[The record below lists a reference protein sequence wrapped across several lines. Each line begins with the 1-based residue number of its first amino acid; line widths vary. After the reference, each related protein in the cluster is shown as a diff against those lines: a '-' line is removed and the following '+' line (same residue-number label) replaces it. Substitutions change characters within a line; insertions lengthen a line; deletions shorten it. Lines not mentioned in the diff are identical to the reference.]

1 MIKYLIFICNMP
13 ILDLSNQPQARMRD
27 KMNAKKWITHN
38 LGILMLIPFVLFSI
52 PAYAA
57 ADAMKEISWFF
68 LVVGLAGGLAFFL
81 YGMEMM
87 SEGMKR
93 STGDKLRSILAALTQ
108 NRIVG
113 LIAGAFVT
121 CVIQSSSATT
131 VMLVSFVQAGL
142 MSFANSLAVILG
154 ADIGTTITAQLIAFK
169 LTDYALM
176 MIAIGFGMQMLS
188 KNENTR
194 NIGNVILGFGILFF
208 GMKLMSDAMKPLRT
222 YPAFIGV
229 LEGLENPLLGILAG
243 AIFTAVVQSSSAFTG
258 VVIVLAQQGLI
269 TLEAG
274 IPMIFGANIGTCVTA
289 GIASIGMSR
298 EAKRVAMAHVIFK
311 IGGVLLFIFWIPTF
325 ADLIRMIANH
335 FGSGT
340 ARQVANAHTIFNV
353 TLALI
358 FLPFTA
364 MFGKIIFKFLP
375 DKQQELELKPAVAY
389 LDNNMIGTPVL
400 AINLARAEISRM
412 AKLLERMLRA
422 IIIPFMSDPNLIR
435 QEETLEPEE
444 KEMLLKEVPSRD
456 EFFPQLSLIE
466 GLDMREE
473 KIDFLQK
480 RIKDY
485 LLAVSR
491 EKVSA
496 SQANEI
502 YGMVSI
508 VKDMESIGDIVHR
521 NMLPLVAK
529 KQVIELDFSEEGKEE
544 LMIYHE
550 KVCRQIKLLK
560 EAFAQKDLD
569 KADQI
574 MNSERKYLDLE
585 SQYRVRHLERLLSE
599 KSETVKTHEVHLEL
613 MDLMKQI
620 IVYSSNIAVVF
631 MNSCSKGHSGSAT
644 SI

>member
-1 MIKYLIFICNMP
+1 MTLRF
-13 ILDLSNQPQARMRD
+13 
-27 KMNAKKWITHN
+27 WITKA
-38 LGILMLIPFVLFSI
+38 LRTALFIPFVLVAL
-52 PAYAA
+52 PAHAA
-57 ADAMKEISWFF
+57 TGSGKEISWFF
-68 LVVGLAGGLAFFL
+68 LCVGLAGGLAFFL
-81 YGMEMM
+81 YGMEKM
-87 SEGMKR
+87 SDGMKR
-93 STGDKLRSILAALTQ
+93 STGDKMRVILAALTQ
-108 NRIVG
+108 NRVVG

-188 KNENTR
+188 KNENTK

-222 YPAFIGV
+222 YPAFIQM
-229 LEGLENPLLGILAG
+229 LEGLENPLLGIMAG
-243 AIFTAVVQSSSAFTG
+243 AVFTALVQSSSAFTG

-298 EAKRVAMAHVIFK
+298 EAKRVALAHVIFK
-311 IGGVLLFIFWIPTF
+311 IGGVLLFIFWIPKF
-325 ADLIRMIANH
+325 AEMIRLIADY

-353 TLALI
+353 TIALL
-358 FLPFTA
+358 FLPFTSW
-364 MFGKIIFKFLP
+364 FGRLIVKLFP
-375 DKQQELELKPAVAY
+375 DKKQELEIKPAVIY
-389 LDNNMIGTPVL
+389 LDDNMIETPVL

-422 IIIPFMSDPNLIR
+422 IIVPFMSDPNQIR
-435 QEETLEPEE
+435 REKSLEPAE
-444 KEMLLKEVPSRD
+444 KKLLLREVPSKD
-456 EFFPQLSLIE
+456 EHFPQLTLIE
-466 GLDMREE
+466 GLIMREE
-473 KIDFLQK
+473 KIDYLQAK
-480 RIKDY
+480 IKDY
-485 LLAVSR
+485 LIDVSR
-491 EKVSA
+491 QNVS
-496 SQANEI
+496 SNQADEI
-502 YGMVSI
+502 YGMMSI

-521 NMLPLVAK
+521 NMVPLIAK
-529 KQVIELDFSEEGKEE
+529 KQAIELDFSEEGKEE

-550 KVCRQIKLLK
+550 KVCRQIRLLK

-569 KADQI
+569 IADQI
-574 MNSERKYLDLE
+574 MKSERKYLDLE
-585 SQYRVRHLERLLSE
+585 SQYRVRHLQRLLGQQHQ
-599 KSETVKTHEVHLEL
+599 TVRTHEIHIEL

-620 IVYSSNIAVVF
+620 IVYSSNIAVTF
-631 MNSCSKGHSGSAT
+631 TRSIAKSSPTSG
-644 SI
+644 